1 MAAHA
6 AYTGCM
12 LRALHVF
19 AWLLALTA
27 AQAATEALGH
37 ARSAGAR
44 GYELLAMAT
53 RALALARSGSTEEA
67 ATLAGE
73 VSERVRGRTDVERA
87 EQIHLS
93 VALTFALAGASER
106 AGAALAKARAVVEG
120 RLGQIR
126 DERLRETY
134 LGSQLVRAIREGAL
148 PT

>member
-1 MAAHA
+1 M
-6 AYTGCM
+6 
-12 LRALHVF
+12 
-19 AWLLALTA
+19 
-27 AQAATEALGH
+27 
-37 ARSAGAR
+37 
-44 GYELLAMAT
+44 
-53 RALALARSGSTEEA
+53 
-67 ATLAGE
+67 
-73 VSERVRGRTDVERA
+73 RGRTDVERA

-93 VALTFALAGASER
+93 VARTFALAGARER